1 MVRPISSIHNRRSMS
16 DPLIRA
22 LDDYVVLEPGKPE
35 QLLSAADTLTWLSG
49 WLRSL
54 DQLPA
59 DLADQPDV
67 EAAAQRLID
76 TACDLEI
83 SPGVTLQWFA
93 VRLEPPNGLSSVGSA
108 LGRILQ
114 QAWQQLQNP
123 IGNRVRGF
131 VVDHHREIGFGVE
144 GTVAPFS
151 SAFRVGFRVGG
162 LQYSGRTV
170 LSVLRRC
177 INWSGTTSSQIT
189 MPLCSTPQF
198 SGWVTTPPPVATTSE
213 WR

>member
-1 MVRPISSIHNRRSMS
+1 MS

-67 EAAAQRLID
+67 ESAAQRLID

-83 SPGVTLQWFA
+83 SPGVTMQLFA
-93 VRLEPPNGLSSVGSA
+93 VRLEPPTA
-108 LGRILQ
+108 
-114 QAWQQLQNP
+114 
-123 IGNRVRGF
+123 
-131 VVDHHREIGFGVE
+131 
-144 GTVAPFS
+144 
-151 SAFRVGFRVGG
+151 
-162 LQYSGRTV
+162 
-170 LSVLRRC
+170 
-177 INWSGTTSSQIT
+177 
-189 MPLCSTPQF
+189 
-198 SGWVTTPPPVATTSE
+198 
-213 WR
+213 